1 MKIVRILI
9 ATTGGVVAIDRITAE
24 RAPQSMVCLKRTS
37 QVLPISGAYD
47 DFVRPGSGVIAREF
61 GGQSYRLDLSDVVGS
76 GESWQ
81 LAVFLAHAVSESN
94 THELAGP
101 DVDAAHTYLVTG
113 RVNYDLEVEPV
124 EHIDEKIAAAAQI
137 FASAG
142 DGVSVIVPH
151 GDNADRAISL
161 LREGGTQVYP
171 CARIADALAVIGL
184 LAGTPPAR
192 VSQAMMPVVRGG
204 YGRTPYGALLAGAA
218 VIGIFW
224 GALSWHQ
231 RDNDMAADAAV
242 PEPSAVAKAA
252 PPPPQSLGRVEV
264 FGKYPPSGQRC
275 ASLLFSK
282 MEPVM
287 RPYDPAGERPCGFRL
302 RITPETPARFAG
314 VVVARK
320 SGRLIEAASRVE
332 GLSGDQP
339 VRGALDLDLDVPLRQ
354 REAIDFSIYTI
365 FGEQP
370 VAAIVSQFRSSDAAT
385 INNRDESANIVE
397 THITLATPQ

>member
-1 MKIVRILI
+1 MKIIRILI
-9 ATTGGVVAIDRITAE
+9 ATTDGVVAIDRITAE

-61 GGQSYRLDLSDVVGS
+61 GGQSYRLDLSDAVGS

-81 LAVFLAHAVSESN
+81 LGVFLAHAIFQAG
-94 THELAGP
+94 THDLAGSG
-101 DVDAAHTYLVTG
+101 VDAAHTYLVTG

-124 EHIDEKIAAAAQI
+124 EHIDEKMAAAAQV

-151 GDNADRAISL
+151 GDNADRATAL
-161 LREGGTQVYP
+161 LSEGETRVYP

-184 LAGTPPAR
+184 LAGTPPTK
-192 VSQAMMPVVRGG
+192 VSQEPMPVVRGWHS
-204 YGRTPYGALLAGAA
+204 RTPYGALLAGIA

-231 RDNDMAADAAV
+231 RDNDNAADPAV
-242 PEPSAVAKAA
+242 PEPSTEAKAA
-252 PPPPQSLGRVEV
+252 PPPQSLGRVEV

-287 RPYDPAGERPCGFRL
+287 RPYDLGGQRPCGFRL
-302 RITPETPARFAG
+302 RITLEMPVRFAG
-314 VVVARK
+314 VVVQQK
-320 SGRLIEAASRVE
+320 SGRLIQAASRVG

-339 VRGALDLDLDVPLRQ
+339 VRGTLDFDLDVPLRQ
-354 REAIDFSIYTI
+354 REAIDFSIFTI

-370 VAAIVSQFRSSDAAT
+370 VTRVVSQFRRSFVSTKNID
-385 INNRDESANIVE
+385 DEKTNIVE
-397 THITLATPQ
+397 THIKLMVPQ